1 MTSCTLHIANDFS
14 PNPAGRYDTDGPFSG
29 QAFREQLLWPAIQKC
44 DEVTVDLDG
53 ARGFGSSFLEEAF
66 GGLVRE
72 HGQSLQTLKAKI
84 RVKTAV
90 KTYESR
96 IWSYVSDATKQ
107 RRR

>member
-1 MTSCTLHIANDFS
+1 MTTYTLQIAKDFS
-14 PNPAGRYDTDGPFSG
+14 PNPAGRFKNDGPYSG
-29 QAFREQLLWPAIQKC
+29 EAFREDMLWPALQRY

-72 HGQSLQTLKAKI
+72 HRQSLSDLRAKI
-84 RVKTAV
+84 KIKSAV

-96 IWSYVSDATKQ
+96 IWTYVTDAAKT
-107 RRR
+107 RR